1 MARAAPLTARGTSPG
16 APILQAE
23 AREASTAKE
32 RKKSSGQR
40 PCQKGTTQ
48 MEMILN
54 HQNIMLALREEMGW
68 PSFKPANDC
77 ILWASGQEMA
87 FDVGNQLAHVAQ
99 MAGRDVIYTGWASA
113 RAKDPTSFAIAYREM
128 ATIDIIDRLAPY
140 AADDRSRI
148 ILVSTCADEF
158 FAIDRR
164 GSLARVAGKPKG
176 IGKGKALAM
185 KRIKATASMM
195 GDELLA
201 NNRFV
206 PPGADWIEPEM
217 RTGTVVRFG

>member
-1 MARAAPLTARGTSPG
+1 
-16 APILQAE
+16 
-23 AREASTAKE
+23 
-32 RKKSSGQR
+32 
-40 PCQKGTTQ
+40 
-48 MEMILN
+48 MEMILH
-54 HQNIMLALREEMGW
+54 HQNFMLAVRQQMGW

-77 ILWASGQEMA
+77 ILWASGQETCFEVGSEMA
-87 FDVGNQLAHVAQ
+87 RVSQ
-99 MAGRDVIYTGWASA
+99 MAGRDLIYTGWASA
-113 RAKDPTSFAIAYREM
+113 RAKDPTSVAIAYREM
-128 ATIDIIDRLAPY
+128 LTVDIIDRVVPY
-140 AADDRSRI
+140 AASDRSPI

-185 KRIKATASMM
+185 KRIKAAASMM

-206 PPGADWIEPEM
+206 PPGEDWIEPE
-217 RTGTVVRFG
+217 TPFETIVRFG